1 MVFVC
6 NVETI
11 TIDNLPFVL
20 DSGNVQVDD
29 SGLKVRPM
37 HKRCVVI
44 LREIPD
50 STPLEVSDGSLLA
63 NKRDCLNIN
72 YVNMPMLKAACRIT
86 VLN

>member
-1 MVFVC
+1 MTVFVGI
-6 NVETI
+6 VETI

-20 DSGNVQVDD
+20 DSGNVQVDE

-50 STPLEVSDGSLLA
+50 STPLEVSGA
-63 NKRDCLNIN
+63 V
-72 YVNMPMLKAACRIT
+72 Y
-86 VLN
+86 